1 MVSNSQPDGTPEA
14 DRVCSGLE
22 LVLAAQAVSLSRKE
36 EAGKLVL
43 AAAGRWISS
52 FAGQAERLV
61 VEVEHKRAKSKNV
74 AIDVSSIEQLDTS
87 GAWLL
92 ERMRRDFEEK
102 GASAEIVG
110 LDPRYKILLDEVK
123 QTNTGKDAEELDDNP
138 VAGTLGFLGEIVVG
152 FVKDTSEF
160 VQFLGASVVSSGR
173 VLVRPWTFRMTS
185 VVHHLDRVG
194 FRSVPIVVLILFL
207 IGGIL
212 AQQGIFHFRK
222 FGAETYV
229 VDMVGILVLREVGV
243 LITSIML
250 AGRSGSAYTAELG
263 SMKMREEVDAL
274 RVMGRDPMEI
284 LILPRMIAL
293 IIALPLLTFLGSM
306 AALLGGMVT
315 AWIYGGFSPEI
326 FMERLRDAI
335 SWSTFWV
342 GMIKAPFMGAV
353 IGVVACVE
361 GLRVQGSAESL
372 GEHTTASVVKSIF
385 LVIVLDGAFAIF
397 FASIDW

>member
-1 MVSNSQPDGTPEA
+1 M
-14 DRVCSGLE
+14 
-22 LVLAAQAVSLSRKE
+22 AAQVVSLSQKE
-36 EAGKLVL
+36 DAGKLVL

-52 FAGQAERLV
+52 FAGQAEHLV
-61 VEVEHKRAKSKNV
+61 SEVERKGGKSKSV
-74 AIDVSSIEQLDTS
+74 SIDTTDIEQLDTT

-92 ERMRRDFEEK
+92 ERMRRDFEGK
-102 GASAEIVG
+102 GASAEIIG

-123 QTNTGKDAEELDDNP
+123 QTNTGKDSEEPEDENAVVDSLS
-138 VAGTLGFLGEIVVG
+138 FLGEMAVG
-152 FVKDTSEF
+152 FWKDTREF
-160 VQFLGASVVSSGR
+160 VQFLGSAVVTVGR
-173 VLVRPWTFRMTS
+173 VLVRPWTFRFTS
-185 VVHHLDRVG
+185 IVHHLDRAG
-194 FRSVPIVVLILFL
+194 FRSVPIIVLILFL

-284 LILPRMIAL
+284 LILPRLIAL
-293 IIALPLLTFLGSM
+293 IIAVPLLTFIGSM
-306 AALLGGMVT
+306 AALFGGLVT
-315 AWIYGGFSPEI
+315 AWLYGGFTPEI
-326 FMERLRDAI
+326 FTERLRDAI

-353 IGVVACVE
+353 IGLVACVE

>member
-1 MVSNSQPDGTPEA
+1 MN
-14 DRVCSGLE
+14 
-22 LVLAAQAVSLSRKE
+22 RKE

-43 AAAGRWISS
+43 EAAGRWISS
-52 FAGQAERLV
+52 FAGQTEKLVTDAETR
-61 VEVEHKRAKSKNV
+61 RAKSQAV
-74 AIDVSSIEQLDTS
+74 AIDASHIEQLDTS

-92 ERMRRDFEEK
+92 ERMRRGFESG
-102 GASAEIVG
+102 GAKAEIVG
-110 LDPRYKILLDEVK
+110 LDPRYKILLDEVQ
-123 QTNTGKDAEELDDNP
+123 QTNTGKNAEEEHDHNAVENSLSY
-138 VAGTLGFLGEIVVG
+138 LGEMVTG
-152 FVKDTSEF
+152 FVRDTGEF
-160 VQFLGASVVSSGR
+160 VQFLGGVVVTFGR
-173 VLVRPWTFRMTS
+173 VLVRPWTFRLTS
-185 VVHHLDRVG
+185 VVYHLDRVG
-194 FRSVPIVVLILFL
+194 FRSIPIIVLILFL

-222 FGAETYV
+222 FGAETFV

-293 IIALPLLTFLGSM
+293 IIALPLLTFIGSM
-306 AALLGGMVT
+306 AALFGGMVT
-315 AWIYGGFSPEI
+315 AWLYGGFTPEI
-326 FMERLRDAI
+326 FTERLRDAI

-353 IGVVACVE
+353 IGLVACVE

>member
-1 MVSNSQPDGTPEA
+1 
-14 DRVCSGLE
+14 
-22 LVLAAQAVSLSRKE
+22 LAAQAVSLSQKE

-52 FAGQAERLV
+52 FAGQAERLI

-74 AIDVSSIEQLDTS
+74 AIDASNIEQLDTA

-92 ERMRRDFEEK
+92 ERMRRDFVEK

-110 LDPRYKILLDEVK
+110 LDARYKILLDEVK
-123 QTNTGKDAEELDDNP
+123 QTNTGKDTEEEDDNP
-138 VAGTLGFLGEIVVG
+138 VVGTLSFLGELVSG
-152 FVKDTSEF
+152 FIKDTAEF
-160 VQFLGASVVSSGR
+160 VQFLGSSVVSMGR
-173 VLVRPWTFRMTS
+173 VLVRPWTFRFTS

-207 IGGIL
+207 SGGIL

-274 RVMGRDPMEI
+274 RVMGRDTMEI

-306 AALLGGMVT
+306 AALSGGMVT

-326 FMERLRDAI
+326 FAERLREAI

-353 IGVVACVE
+353 IGIVACVE

>member
-1 MVSNSQPDGTPEA
+1 
-14 DRVCSGLE
+14 
-22 LVLAAQAVSLSRKE
+22 LAAQAVSLSHKE
-36 EAGKLVL
+36 EGGKLVL

-52 FAGQAERLV
+52 FAEEAENLV
-61 VEVEHKRAKSKNV
+61 ADVERKRAKSKTV
-74 AIDVSSIEQLDTS
+74 AIDASSIEQLDTS

-92 ERMRRDFEEK
+92 ERMRRDLEGK
-102 GASAEIVG
+102 GASAAIVG
-110 LDPRYKILLDEVK
+110 LDPRYKVLLDEVK
-123 QTNTGKDAEELDDNP
+123 QTNTARDADAHGEPNSI
-138 VAGTLGFLGEIVVG
+138 VTTLSLLGELAVG
-152 FVKDTSEF
+152 FAKDTGEF
-160 VQFLGASVVSSGR
+160 VQFLGASVVSFGR
-173 VLVRPWTFRMTS
+173 VLVRPWTFRFTS
-185 VVHHLDRVG
+185 VVNQIDRAG
-194 FRSVPIVVLILFL
+194 FRSIPIIVLILFL

-222 FGAETYV
+222 FGAETFV

-243 LITSIML
+243 LITSIMI

-263 SMKMREEVDAL
+263 SMKMREEIDAL

-306 AALLGGMVT
+306 AALAGGMVT
-315 AWIYGGFSPEI
+315 AWLYGGFTPEV
-326 FMERLRDAI
+326 FLERLRDAI

-353 IGVVACVE
+353 IALVACVE

-385 LVIVLDGAFAIF
+385 LVIVLDGFFAIF

>member
-1 MVSNSQPDGTPEA
+1 M
-14 DRVCSGLE
+14 
-22 LVLAAQAVSLSRKE
+22 LS
-36 EAGKLVL
+36 
-43 AAAGRWISS
+43 AAGRWISS
-52 FAGQAERLV
+52 FAGQAEHLV
-61 VEVEHKRAKSKNV
+61 SELERKRAKSKAV
-74 AIDVSSIEQLDTS
+74 AIDASHIEQLDTT

-102 GASAEIVG
+102 GAKAEIVG
-110 LDPRYKILLDEVK
+110 LNPRYKILLDEVQ
-123 QTNTGKDAEELDDNP
+123 QTNTGKHTEEHDEPNP
-138 VAGTLGFLGEIVVG
+138 VVGTLSFLGEMAVS
-152 FVKDTSEF
+152 FAKDTGEF
-160 VQFLGASVVSSGR
+160 VQFLGAAVVSFFR
-173 VLVRPWTFRMTS
+173 VLVRPWTFRFTS
-185 VVHHLDRVG
+185 IVHQMDRVG
-194 FRSVPIVVLILFL
+194 FRSVPIIVLILFL
-207 IGGIL
+207 IGAIL

-229 VDMVGILVLREVGV
+229 VDMVGVLVLREVGV

-293 IIALPLLTFLGSM
+293 IIALPLLTFIGSM
-306 AALLGGMVT
+306 SALFGGMMI
-315 AWIYGGFSPEI
+315 AWLYGGFAPEI
-326 FMERLRDAI
+326 FLDRLRDAI
-335 SWSTFWV
+335 SSSTFWV

-353 IGVVACVE
+353 IGLVACVE
-361 GLRVQGSAESL
+361 GFRVQGSAESL

>member
-1 MVSNSQPDGTPEA
+1 
-14 DRVCSGLE
+14 
-22 LVLAAQAVSLSRKE
+22 LAAQAVSLEQKE

-52 FAGQAERLV
+52 FAGQAEDLIEK
-61 VEVEHKRAKSKNV
+61 VERKRAKSKSV
-74 AIDVSSIEQLDTS
+74 AIDASHIDQLDTT

-92 ERMRRDFEEK
+92 ERMRRDFEGK

-110 LDPRYKILLDEVK
+110 LDPRYKILLDEIK
-123 QTNTGKDAEELDDNP
+123 QTNTGKDAEEEHDQNA
-138 VAGTLGFLGEIVVG
+138 VENTLGYVGELVVG
-152 FVKDTSEF
+152 FTRDTAEF
-160 VQFLGASVVSSGR
+160 VQFLGGVIVSFGR
-173 VLVRPWTFRMTS
+173 VLVRPWTFRLTS
-185 VVHHLDRVG
+185 IVHHLDRVG
-194 FRSVPIVVLILFL
+194 FRSIPIIVLILFL

-212 AQQGIFHFRK
+212 AQQGIFHVRK
-222 FGAETYV
+222 FGAETFV

-293 IIALPLLTFLGSM
+293 VIALPLLTFIGSM
-306 AALLGGMVT
+306 AALLGGMVV
-315 AWIYGGFSPEI
+315 ASLYGGFTPEI
-326 FMERLRDAI
+326 FTERLRDSI

-353 IGVVACVE
+353 IGLVACVE

>member
-1 MVSNSQPDGTPEA
+1 
-14 DRVCSGLE
+14 LI
-22 LVLAAQAVSLSRKE
+22 LAAQAVSLSQKE

-61 VEVEHKRAKSKNV
+61 IGVEHKLAQSKSV
-74 AIDVSSIEQLDTS
+74 AIDASHIEQLDTT

-92 ERMRRDFEEK
+92 ERMRRDFEGQ
-102 GASAEIVG
+102 GAKTEIVG
-110 LDPRYKILLDEVK
+110 LNPRYKILLDEVQ
-123 QTNTGKDAEELDDNP
+123 QTNTGKDADEDEDKNAVVGGL
-138 VAGTLGFLGEIVVG
+138 TFLGEMVTG
-152 FVKDTSEF
+152 YLKDTADF
-160 VQFLGASVVSSGR
+160 VQFLGASVVTAGR
-173 VLVRPWTFRMTS
+173 VIVRPWTFRFTS

-194 FRSVPIVVLILFL
+194 LRSVPIVVLILFL

-263 SMKMREEVDAL
+263 SMKMREEIDAL

-284 LILPRMIAL
+284 LIMPRLIAL
-293 IIALPLLTFLGSM
+293 VIALPLLTFLGSM
-306 AALLGGMVT
+306 AALAGGMVT
-315 AWIYGGFSPEI
+315 AWIYGGFTPDV
-326 FMERLRDAI
+326 FLERLRDAI

-353 IGVVACVE
+353 IGLVACVE
-361 GLRVQGSAESL
+361 GLRVRGSAESL

>member
-1 MVSNSQPDGTPEA
+1 
-14 DRVCSGLE
+14 
-22 LVLAAQAVSLSRKE
+22 LAAQAVSLNQKE
-36 EAGKLVL
+36 EAGKLIL
-43 AAAGRWISS
+43 SAAGRWISS
-52 FAGQAERLV
+52 FAGQAEHLV
-61 VEVEHKRAKSKNV
+61 SEVERKRAKSKSV
-74 AIDVSSIEQLDTS
+74 SIDASRIEQLDTA

-92 ERMRRDFEEK
+92 ERMRRDFEGK
-102 GASAEIVG
+102 GAQAEIVG

-123 QTNTGKDAEELDDNP
+123 QTNTGKDTEEEQDENA
-138 VAGTLGFLGEIVVG
+138 VVGTLSFLGEMSVG
-152 FVKDTSEF
+152 FAKDTGEF
-160 VQFLGASVVSSGR
+160 VQFLGAAVVSFAR
-173 VLVRPWTFRMTS
+173 VLVRPWTFRFTS
-185 VVHHLDRVG
+185 IVHHMDRVG
-194 FRSVPIVVLILFL
+194 FRSVPIIVLILFL
-207 IGGIL
+207 IGAIL

-293 IIALPLLTFLGSM
+293 IIALPLLTFIGSM
-306 AALLGGMVT
+306 SALFGGMMT
-315 AWIYGGFSPEI
+315 AWLYGGFTPEI

-335 SWSTFWV
+335 SSSTFWV

-353 IGVVACVE
+353 IGLVACVE

-385 LVIVLDGAFAIF
+385 LVIVLDGFFAIF
-397 FASIDW
+397 FASIDV

>member
-1 MVSNSQPDGTPEA
+1 M
-14 DRVCSGLE
+14 
-22 LVLAAQAVSLSRKE
+22 AAEAVSLSQKE
-36 EAGKLVL
+36 DAGKLVL
-43 AAAGRWISS
+43 AAAGRWISL
-52 FAGQAERLV
+52 FAGQAEQLV
-61 VEVEHKRAKSKNV
+61 SEVENKRGKSKSV
-74 AIDVSSIEQLDTS
+74 SIDTTDIEQLDTT

-92 ERMRRDFEEK
+92 ERMRRDFEGK
-102 GASAEIVG
+102 GASAEIVAS
-110 LDPRYKILLDEVK
+110 DPRYKILLDEVK
-123 QTNTGKDAEELDDNP
+123 QTNTGKDSEEQDDENA
-138 VAGTLGFLGEIVVG
+138 VVDSLSFLGEMSVS
-152 FVKDTSEF
+152 FWRDTREF
-160 VQFLGASVVSSGR
+160 VQFLGAAIVTVGR
-173 VLVRPWTFRMTS
+173 VFVRPWTFRFTS
-185 VVHHLDRVG
+185 IVHHLDRVG
-194 FRSVPIVVLILFL
+194 FRSVPIIVLILFL

-284 LILPRMIAL
+284 LILPRLIAL
-293 IIALPLLTFLGSM
+293 IIAVPLLTFIGSM
-306 AALLGGMVT
+306 AALFGGLVT
-315 AWIYGGFSPEI
+315 AYLYGGFTPEI
-326 FMERLRDAI
+326 FTERLRDAI

-353 IGVVACVE
+353 IGLVACVE

>member
-1 MVSNSQPDGTPEA
+1 M
-14 DRVCSGLE
+14 
-22 LVLAAQAVSLSRKE
+22 AAQAVSLNQKE
-36 EAGKLVL
+36 EAGKLIL
-43 AAAGRWISS
+43 SAAGRWISS
-52 FAGQAERLV
+52 FAGQAEHLV
-61 VEVEHKRAKSKNV
+61 SEVERKRAKSKSV
-74 AIDVSSIEQLDTS
+74 SIDASRIEQLDTA

-92 ERMRRDFEEK
+92 ERMRRDFEVK
-102 GASAEIVG
+102 GAQAEIVG

-123 QTNTGKDAEELDDNP
+123 QTNTGKDTEEEQDENA
-138 VAGTLGFLGEIVVG
+138 VVGTLSFLGEMSVG
-152 FVKDTSEF
+152 FAKDTGEF
-160 VQFLGASVVSSGR
+160 VQFLGAAVVSFAR
-173 VLVRPWTFRMTS
+173 VLVRPWTFRFTS
-185 VVHHLDRVG
+185 IVHHMDRVG
-194 FRSVPIVVLILFL
+194 FRSVPIIVLILFL
-207 IGGIL
+207 IGAIL

-293 IIALPLLTFLGSM
+293 IIALPLLTFIGSM
-306 AALLGGMVT
+306 SALFGGMMT
-315 AWIYGGFSPEI
+315 AWLYGGFTPEI

-335 SWSTFWV
+335 SSSTFWV

-353 IGVVACVE
+353 IGLVACVE

-385 LVIVLDGAFAIF
+385 LVIVLDGFFAIF
-397 FASIDW
+397 FASIDV